1 MTRIYH
7 LARHPDWE
15 AALES
20 GPYRGG
26 ATDRADGFIHF
37 STAGR
42 LAESAALYCA
52 GVADLMVVAV
62 DAESL
67 GAALRWEAARG
78 GEAFP
83 HLYGPLPPEAV
94 IWVEAAPLDADGRHR
109 LPALT

>member
-7 LARHPDWE
+7 LARRSDWD
-15 AALES
+15 AAQDS

-26 ATDRADGFIHF
+26 AADKADGFIHF
-37 STAGR
+37 STAAR

-67 GAALRWEAARG
+67 GAALCWEEARD

-83 HLYGPLPPEAV
+83 HLYGPLPTDSV
-94 IWVEAAPLDADGRHR
+94 LWVEAAPLDAEGRHR
-109 LPALT
+109 FPELT